1 MSLYQ
6 FLPSKPMNEYLA
18 SFVTWRGAFTDTEL
32 DEIVKYC
39 DANLLLDD
47 ALVGDTRGEVVK
59 DIRKSKVGWI
69 HQNKDT
75 DWLYSKLAWVSREL
89 NNKFYNFNLYGFV
102 EDFQYT
108 VYSSEYQGHYDWHID
123 ATYTSTLPR
132 KFSIILQL
140 SDPASYEGGELLVK
154 NSNEEQEVLKEKG
167 LIAGF
172 PSYTLHK
179 VNPVLKGE
187 RKTLV
192 IWIGGPA
199 FR

>member
-6 FLPSKPMNEYLA
+6 FLPTKPMNEYLA
-18 SFVTWRGAFTDTEL
+18 PFVTWRGAFTDTEL
-32 DEIVKYC
+32 DDIIKYC
-39 DANLLLDD
+39 DANLQLDE
-47 ALVGDTRGEVVK
+47 ALVGDTRGQVVK

-69 HQNKDT
+69 NQNKDT

-108 VYSSEYQGHYDWHID
+108 VYSSDYQGHYDWHID
-123 ATYTSTLPR
+123 ATYTATLPR
-132 KFSIILQL
+132 KFSIVLQL
-140 SDPASYEGGELLVK
+140 SDPESYEGGELLIK
-154 NSNEEQEVLKEKG
+154 NSSEEQEVLKERG

-179 VNPVLKGE
+179 VNPVFKGE